1 MTHVPPDDVEQALRL
16 QRMASVHQRM
26 VQPTGAE
33 LAAKWQARQT
43 QQTPQT
49 PSTPSSPLAAGGPV
63 MSVAA
68 GLVIGG
74 ILAAGVSALLGG
86 SLLGGAHEPK
96 SPPAAPSMA
105 TPQSLTPPAAPAQSS
120 EPSSVPVVRVDD
132 LPLDETNASHRMP
145 SGSATSAAPAAPED
159 TTQRWRVVA
168 TALRENDTARA
179 REVLSKLSKS
189 ADPSTRD
196 AAALARAQLDVADGK
211 LSSARAV
218 FERVARQGTTSQ
230 LRAQAQRSLRQ
241 LEAKG
246 E

>member
-74 ILAAGVSALLGG
+74 ILAAGASV
-86 SLLGGAHEPK
+86 LLGGAHAPK

-120 EPSSVPVVRVDD
+120 EPSSVPVVRVDE
-132 LPLDETNASHRMP
+132 LPLDETNASHRTP